1 MLLKIYLN
9 KSKENWILDRLIFD
23 WYSDNASISTNKI
36 FSSNI
41 IWICVP
47 WTWKK
52 ISKRQLSKK
61 KVVCSIYHI
70 DEDKFTQK
78 DEEEFKLRDNYVDL
92 YHVISENTK
101 KQVQKYTDKK
111 IVSIPFWADSN
122 IWFPIKDNN
131 KLKEKFNIPKD
142 RFIIG
147 SFQRDTEGHDLKSP
161 KLSKGPDRFIE
172 IVKTFNLEKNVHV
185 LLTGKRRNY
194 VINELNKNNLNF
206 SYFEMVDQDTLNL
219 LYNCLDLYVVASR
232 VEGGPQS
239 IIECALSKTPIIS
252 TNVGVAQEILSPESI
267 FDMKNYNIAKPNVN
281 YAYKQAQ
288 RLIKPNGYLKFIDM
302 FKDLNED

>member
-1 MLLKIYLN
+1 M
-9 KSKENWILDRLIFD
+9 
-23 WYSDNASISTNKI
+23 
-36 FSSNI
+36 
-41 IWICVP
+41 
-47 WTWKK
+47 
-52 ISKRQLSKK
+52 
-61 KVVCSIYHI
+61 
-70 DEDKFTQK
+70 
-78 DEEEFKLRDNYVDL
+78 
-92 YHVISENTK
+92 
-101 KQVQKYTDKK
+101 
-111 IVSIPFWADSN
+111 
-122 IWFPIKDNN
+122 
-131 KLKEKFNIPKD
+131 
-142 RFIIG
+142 
-147 SFQRDTEGHDLKSP
+147 
-161 KLSKGPDRFIE
+161 SKGPDRFIE